1 MEDLD
6 IRLKEKEALWIRV
19 YFACGYNAT
28 EATRVVYEGTPV
40 SCRVKGH
47 KRLVKLA
54 PIIIDI
60 ADRGFH
66 RMANGVEFY
75 LSDMERRV
83 KEREALMDRA
93 KRTRGSKRRRRLTEP
108 LISSAKEGVNG

>member
-1 MEDLD
+1 MLPLEDDHMEDLE
-6 IRLKEKEALWIRV
+6 IRLTEKEALWIRV

-28 EATRVVYEGTPV
+28 EATRVVYGGTPL

-54 PIIIDI
+54 PVIYDI
-60 ADRGFH
+60 AERGFH
-66 RMANGVEFY
+66 KMANGVEFY

-83 KEREALMDRA
+83 KERQALMERA
-93 KRTRGSKRRRRLTEP
+93 K
-108 LISSAKEGVNG
+108 